1 MTAKPFRIQ
10 YASRLFINGTTCLKQ
25 KLAPAPNAKY
35 LVLAGNCVATDH
47 PTTNPFLSY
56 LSHGWEKVFIVP
68 GPLEHSDL
76 SGRRL
81 CWQTQAEKLRKQAMF
96 HKNVFICEQSI
107 HRLPEFTLIAT
118 PLGGAYLGNPAE
130 LIAADPP
137 LRYLSASGGNLFNKM
152 RFINEEDITFLQDSL
167 AQEATSEKPIVVA
180 TYQLPVIHL
189 IGKDKEDVDI
199 FTHYSTVSVT
209 DSQYKYLVQGEYV
222 EFELS
227 ESSNVHHQYQA
238 TNVKGINGGKL
249 MCETRQTNRS
259 VQNRPS
265 SHPVSKTTSSIPK
278 RRAPTKPEV
287 DGFTTVSRT
296 RPQKR
301 GTSVNI
307 KTI

>member
-1 MTAKPFRIQ
+1 MNSPVSPDFPPAAIGTRQVGQVKWFNNKAG
-10 YASRLFINGTTCLKQ
+10 YGFIT
-25 KLAPAPNAKY
+25 
-35 LVLAGNCVATDH
+35 
-47 PTTNPFLSY
+47 
-56 LSHGWEKVFIVP
+56 
-68 GPLEHSDL
+68 
-76 SGRRL
+76 
-81 CWQTQAEKLRKQAMF
+81 M
-96 HKNVFICEQSI
+96 
-107 HRLPEFTLIAT
+107 
-118 PLGGAYLGNPAE
+118 
-130 LIAADPP
+130 
-137 LRYLSASGGNLFNKM
+137 
-152 RFINEEDITFLQDSL
+152 
-167 AQEATSEKPIVVA
+167 
-180 TYQLPVIHL
+180 

-278 RRAPTKPEV
+278 RRAPVSHTGAVKPEA